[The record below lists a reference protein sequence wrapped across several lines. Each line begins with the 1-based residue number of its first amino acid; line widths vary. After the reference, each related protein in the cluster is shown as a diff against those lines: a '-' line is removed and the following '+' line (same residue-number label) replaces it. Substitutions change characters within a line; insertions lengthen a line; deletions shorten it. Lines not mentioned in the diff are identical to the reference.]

1 MAGLVGYDSS
11 DEDDD
16 VQETIPQEKVPS
28 LTHYSF
34 LPNSS
39 LSHHPQTETS
49 KIAVPPQQQP
59 DSKDAKPPSPQPPK
73 QEAQEP
79 QPPSENITI
88 GPVQQHSVPLGPSLP
103 SMGTQLRQGPSSQA
117 ADGADSPYT
126 ASRALLRDLTLPPV
140 PNFDIPPSPPG
151 SPPPAL
157 TAKFTQFIELK
168 KKGVHFN
175 AKLAQSAALRNPSL
189 TDKLMDFVDIDG
201 RGGYVTTLPH
211 DIWDPTSEAALPEW
225 ATRTALR
232 QSQERVRA
240 ERAGLRKAG
249 GPVDFVPAAAGG
261 PSVSEVASPGNEA
274 AAASASSSELGAIS
288 RAGKRKAGG
297 W

>member
-16 VQETIPQEKVPS
+16 IQETIPEKVQAEIPQKVTLPVHQPS
-28 LTHYSF
+28 
-34 LPNSS
+34 SS
-39 LSHHPQTETS
+39 DVKST
-49 KIAVPPQQQP
+49 
-59 DSKDAKPPSPQPPK
+59 SPQPPK
-73 QEAQEP
+73 QDVPEL

-88 GPVQQHSVPLGPSLP
+88 GPVQQHSVPLGPALP
-103 SMGTQLRQGPSSQA
+103 PMETQLPQGPSSQA
-117 ADGADSPYT
+117 DDGQAPASPYT

-157 TAKFTQFIELK
+157 SAKFTQFLDLK

-189 TDKLMDFVDIDG
+189 TDKLMGFVDLEG
-201 RGGYVTTLPH
+201 RAGYATTLPR
-211 DIWDPTSEAALPEW
+211 DVWDPTSEETLPEW
-225 ATRTALR
+225 ATRTSLR

-249 GPVDFVPAAAGG
+249 GPVEFVPAAA
-261 PSVSEVASPGNEA
+261 EVASPSSEA
-274 AAASASSSELGAIS
+274 AASSEQGGVS
-288 RAGKRKAGG
+288 RLGKRKAGA
-297 W
+297 

>member
-1 MAGLVGYDSS
+1 MAGLVAYDSS

-16 VQETIPQEKVPS
+16 VQETIPQEKVSS

-34 LPNSS
+34 LPSGS
-39 LSHHPQTETS
+39 LTHHPQTETS
-49 KIAVPPQQQP
+49 KTTAPPPQQS
-59 DSKDAKPPSPQPPK
+59 DSTLANLTLTKLFEDAKPPSPQPPK

-88 GPVQQHSVPLGPSLP
+88 GPVQQHSVPLGPALP
-103 SMGTQLRQGPSSQA
+103 SMGAQLPQGSLSQA

-175 AKLAQSAALRNPSL
+175 AKLAQSSALRNPSL

-201 RGGYVTTLPH
+201 RGGYATTLAH
-211 DIWDPTSEAALPEW
+211 DIWDPTSEAVLP
-225 ATRTALR
+225 
-232 QSQERVRA
+232 
-240 ERAGLRKAG
+240 
-249 GPVDFVPAAAGG
+249 
-261 PSVSEVASPGNEA
+261 
-274 AAASASSSELGAIS
+274 
-288 RAGKRKAGG
+288 
-297 W
+297 

>member
-1 MAGLVGYDSS
+1 MAGLVAYDSS

-16 VQETIPQEKVPS
+16 VQETIPQEK
-28 LTHYSF
+28 
-34 LPNSS
+34 
-39 LSHHPQTETS
+39 TETS
-49 KIAVPPQQQP
+49 QTTAPPPQKS
-59 DSKDAKPPSPQPPK
+59 DSKDAKPPSSQPPK

-103 SMGTQLRQGPSSQA
+103 SMEAQLPQGSLSQA

-175 AKLAQSAALRNPSL
+175 AKLAQSSALRNPSL

-201 RGGYVTTLPH
+201 RGGYATTLPH

-249 GPVDFVPAAAGG
+249 GPVEFVPAAAGG
-261 PSVSEVASPGNEA
+261 PSASEVASPGNEA
-274 AAASASSSELGAIS
+274 TTAAASASSSEQGALS

-297 W
+297 GW